1 MIFPHKSRTRY
12 IAHNP
17 TGELVWAITKKI
29 KSIKKQK
36 NKSYETNSRANPN
49 KLD

>member
-17 TGELVWAITKKI
+17 TGKLMWIITKYIKTKI
-29 KSIKKQK
+29 
-36 NKSYETNSRANPN
+36 NKSYEFNSRKNPS